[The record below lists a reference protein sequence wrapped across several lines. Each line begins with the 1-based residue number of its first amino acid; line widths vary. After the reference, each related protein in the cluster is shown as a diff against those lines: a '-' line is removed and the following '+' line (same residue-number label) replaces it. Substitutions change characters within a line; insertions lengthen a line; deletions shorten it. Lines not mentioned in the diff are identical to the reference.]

1 MTEAATGARSSALR
15 KALGIDRLPQFARQS
30 AAGDKSHA
38 LLSRVQASTRRGSV
52 ETALMGCAVI
62 LGFWGFQEVTPP
74 EVRWEFSRIW
84 NSAFRTLQ
92 LLTTQFPDNLPVDMP
107 VQLQIARFAM
117 PLFAVWFSVA
127 ALLRR
132 YNRPLAAWTAR
143 LSRSHVVVVGDSI
156 VPAALARAFRA
167 AGKTV
172 VAIAALPRENDPS
185 PMEATGA
192 RVVFGDA
199 RQVEILRR
207 AAVHRAS
214 LVVVADDMGS
224 DAIGMATATASL
236 TRSLRP
242 SGDDPLVLLVR
253 LAQRELRPL
262 LSTQIA
268 QAVRDS
274 RVNLRLYNRERT
286 VARSLLSRYPIDW
299 GEAPGGRDL
308 HAVIVGCGE
317 MGSEL
322 LLQLAKIAVPAPGR
336 RCVMTIVDRH
346 AGGLRDQL
354 LAAYP
359 GLQRCAELNFFD
371 SEIHPS
377 AIMRGDLERW
387 LEGRPP
393 ATAIY
398 VCCGDD
404 RSNLA
409 ITIGL
414 RRVYALANTVAPP
427 MFVYQREDYGLV
439 NGLPEIHGHGLD
451 TFRIVPFGSV
461 EEEVDPFYL
470 VDEEIDVLARLL
482 HGQYLGGHEQADA
495 VRATPAAVP
504 WADLAESYRSAT
516 RSQADHVVAKLRTLG
531 WHATLAGDTTAGA
544 PAPVAGEMLLEQ
556 MASQEHVRWC
566 RERWL
571 SGWIFDAQRK
581 DAEQHHDAL
590 VPYEQLG
597 EDLRE
602 LDRITIARLPGLL
615 AGLGISLRSDFRL
628 GIWFESQRSLSSAQL
643 LEKAIERIAQR
654 QAGEAAH
661 RHLQLVLPLRSPDEL
676 KLASAFA
683 ARPHCG
689 VDVCMIR
696 SPGMP
701 AAGIGPLVDRN
712 QARLLVAA
720 ADRAVVL
727 APASAPDSASDIVGL
742 LALCAAC
749 DQVLL
754 ISEEVDVGD
763 AIIHLVDADRR
774 KMLELVAVEI

>member
-1 MTEAATGARSSALR
+1 MTEAAKGAKSSALR

-30 AAGDKSHA
+30 ASAGKDRA
-38 LLSRVQASTRRGSV
+38 LLSRLQASTGRGRI
-52 ETALMGCAVI
+52 ETILMACAVI

-74 EVRWEFSRIW
+74 DVRWEFSRIW

-156 VPAALARAFRA
+156 VPVSLARAFKA
-167 AGKTV
+167 AGKKV
-172 VAIAALPRENDPS
+172 VALAPPPRDNDPS
-185 PMEATGA
+185 PMETTGA
-192 RVVFGDA
+192 TVVFGDA

-207 AAVHRAS
+207 AAVHRAA
-214 LVVVADDMGS
+214 LVVVAEDMGP
-224 DAIGMATATASL
+224 DAIGMATATASVA
-236 TRSLRP
+236 RSLRP
-242 SGDDPLVLLVR
+242 GDEDPLVLLVR

-286 VARSLLSRYPIDW
+286 IARSLLSRYPIDW
-299 GEAPGGRDL
+299 GEVPGSRDL

-317 MGSEL
+317 MGTEL

-359 GLQRCAELNFFD
+359 GLERCAELNFFESD
-371 SEIHPS
+371 IHPS
-377 AIMRGDLERW
+377 AIMRSDLERW

-404 RSNLA
+404 RSNLS

-414 RRVYALANTVAPP
+414 RRVYTLANTVAPP
-427 MFVYQREDYGLV
+427 IFVYQREDYGLV
-439 NGLPEIHGHGLD
+439 NGLPEIHGQGLD

-470 VDEEIDVLARLL
+470 VDEEIDALARLL
-482 HGQYLGGHEQADA
+482 HAQYLGGHGQAGPE
-495 VRATPAAVP
+495 RTTPAAVP

-516 RSQADHVVAKLRTLG
+516 RSQADHVVAKLRALG
-531 WHATLAGDTTAGA
+531 WHATVSGDASAEA
-544 PAPVAGEMLLEQ
+544 PAPAAGELLLEQ

-571 SGWIFDAQRK
+571 SGWVFDARRN
-581 DAEQHHDAL
+581 DAEQRHDAL
-590 VPYEQLG
+590 VPYEQLSA
-597 EDLRE
+597 ELRE
-602 LDRITIARLPGLL
+602 LDRVTVAGLPALL
-615 AGLGISLRSDFRL
+615 AGLGISLRVDLRL
-628 GIWFESQRSLSSAQL
+628 GIWFQSQQSLSSGPL
-643 LEKAIERIAQR
+643 FDKVLEKIAQTE
-654 QAGEAAH
+654 AGEAAN
-661 RHLQLVLPLRSPDEL
+661 RHIQLVLPLRSPDEL
-676 KLASAFA
+676 KLASTLANH
-683 ARPHCG
+683 PHCG
-689 VDVCMIR
+689 VDVCMVR
-696 SPGMP
+696 SAGMP
-701 AAGIGPLVDRN
+701 AGSIGQLVDRN
-712 QARLLVAA
+712 QARLLIAT
-720 ADRAVVL
+720 ADRAIVL
-727 APASAPDSASDIVGL
+727 APSYSSDRTSDVVGL
-742 LALCAAC
+742 SALCAVC

-754 ISEEVDVGD
+754 VCEEVDVGD
-763 AIIHLVDADRR
+763 AIVHLLDADRR
-774 KMLELVAVEI
+774 KKLELVAVEI